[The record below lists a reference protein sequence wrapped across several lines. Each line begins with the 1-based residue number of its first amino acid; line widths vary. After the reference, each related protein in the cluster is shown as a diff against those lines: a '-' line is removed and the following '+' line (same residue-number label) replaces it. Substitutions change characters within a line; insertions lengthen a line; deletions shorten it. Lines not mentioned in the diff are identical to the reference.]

1 LNERNKALALT
12 SVLLLMLSLVVGGVY
27 AASADTDQDDAPGSD
42 PPEYMNRWRRG
53 PFVGCLDEEQRQELK
68 ESVDAMREEGAT
80 FDEIREYVQAYLEE
94 LGIECQMPEQPDEL
108 HQRPELTDEQ
118 LEALRQLRDGIQE
131 LRDSGA
137 TPGEIKEYL
146 DQKAEELGIELPL
159 RHHATGSCGSRGAL
173 GRGRGFFGRREG

>member
-1 LNERNKALALT
+1 
-12 SVLLLMLSLVVGGVY
+12 M
-27 AASADTDQDDAPGSD
+27 ASADTDQDDAPGSD
-42 PPEYMNRWRRG
+42 PPEFMNRWRRG

-68 ESVDAMREEGAT
+68 ETLDAMREEGAT

-94 LGIECQMPEQPDEL
+94 LGIECQRPELPDEL

-118 LEALRQLRDGIQE
+118 LEAIRQLRDEVQE

-137 TPGEIKEYL
+137 TPEEIKECL

-159 RHHATGSCGSRGAL
+159 RHHAMGLCGFRGAL
-173 GRGRGFFGRREG
+173 GRGRGFFQTPGRLKIS